1 MSKKLVKKD
10 NSCRIIARQ
19 EKQKELL
26 IEQLHKIPIIQIS
39 CEKIGIARSTLYR
52 WRDEDAEFNNKIT
65 EALRRGKKLI
75 NDMAESKLIAGIQNN
90 NMTAIIYWLKHNNSN
105 YRERK
110 PQLPVEDIEP
120 IKMVITTYDPKR
132 HKHETTGSHHLYQPD
147 DEEKIKPERLIR
159 SNYEEITDDY
169 DD

>member
-39 CEKIGIARSTLYR
+39 CEKLGIARSTLYR
-52 WRDEDAEFNNKIT
+52 WRDEDSEFDDKVT
-65 EALRRGKKLI
+65 SALNRGKRLI

-110 PQLPVEDIEP
+110 PQLAEDDIKP
-120 IKMVITTYDPKR
+120 IKMLITTYDPKR
-132 HKHETTGSHHLYQPD
+132 HKNETTGSHHLYEPD
-147 DEEKIKPERLIR
+147 DEEETKPKRLIR
-159 SNYEEITDDY
+159 SNQE
-169 DD
+169 